1 MKAVT
6 DSELIAVTQPNAMAV
21 TIEAK
26 RRWRM
31 DLDRLI
37 GIRQRILLSAR
48 NDNGNNFGP
57 SLRRDETPVE
67 SLKPKELTV
76 RSTY

>member
-1 MKAVT
+1 
-6 DSELIAVTQPNAMAV
+6 MAV
-21 TIEAK
+21 TIGAK

-48 NDNGNNFGP
+48 NDIGNNFGS
-57 SLRRDETPVE
+57 SLRRDETLVE
-67 SLKPKELTV
+67 ALKPKEHTV

>member
-1 MKAVT
+1 M
-6 DSELIAVTQPNAMAV
+6 
-21 TIEAK
+21 
-26 RRWRM
+26 RRWRI

-37 GIRQRILLSAR
+37 GIRQRILLSAH

-57 SLRRDETPVE
+57 SLRRDETRME
-67 SLKPKELTV
+67 ALKPKELTV